1 MTTEKTPDVIINE
14 VIFDFENE
22 FIKTFHII
30 NDIDLLYENVM
41 ENDMSKDDI
50 TNVLLGLKKIY
61 SMRFEK
67 SFDLFEKFCNE
78 YYQLN
83 EHED

>member
-30 NDIDLLYENVM
+30 DDIDLLYENVM
-41 ENDMSKDDI
+41 DNDMSKDDI
-50 TNVLLGLKKIY
+50 VNVLLGLKKIY

-67 SFDLFEKFCNE
+67 SFDLFEKLCNE
-78 YYQLN
+78 YHQLN
-83 EHED
+83 RNEY

>member
-1 MTTEKTPDVIINE
+1 MTTEKTPDVIMSE

-41 ENDMSKDDI
+41 ENDISKDDI
-50 TNVLLGLKKIY
+50 ANVLLGLKKIY

-67 SFDLFEKFCNE
+67 SFDLFEKLCKE
-78 YYQLN
+78 YHQLN

>member
-1 MTTEKTPDVIINE
+1 MNTEKTPDVIISE

-30 NDIDLLYENVM
+30 DDIDLLYENVM

-50 TNVLLGLKKIY
+50 ANVLLGLKKIY

-67 SFDLFEKFCNE
+67 SFDLFEKLCNE
-78 YYQLN
+78 YHQLN
-83 EHED
+83 RHEY

>member
-1 MTTEKTPDVIINE
+1 MTTEKTPDVIMSE

-22 FIKTFHII
+22 FIKTSHII

-41 ENDMSKDDI
+41 DNDMSIDDI
-50 TNVLLGLKKIY
+50 ANVLLGLKKIY

-67 SFDLFEKFCNE
+67 SFDLFDKLCNE
-78 YYQLN
+78 YYELN
-83 EHED
+83 RHEY

>member
-1 MTTEKTPDVIINE
+1 MTTEKIPNVIMSE

-22 FIKTFHII
+22 FIKTSHII

-67 SFDLFEKFCNE
+67 SFDLFEKLCNE
-78 YYQLN
+78 CHQLN
-83 EHED
+83 

>member
-1 MTTEKTPDVIINE
+1 MNTEKTPAVIISE

-30 NDIDLLYENVM
+30 DDIDLLYENVM
-41 ENDMSKDDI
+41 DNDMSKDDI
-50 TNVLLGLKKIY
+50 ANVLLGLKKIY

-67 SFDLFEKFCNE
+67 SFDLFEKLCNE
-78 YYQLN
+78 CHQLN
-83 EHED
+83 